1 MSLFLYVRLVHYHI
15 YENLWIIGGRIATE
29 GYDVV
34 FLVTSNLLGRSCFTR
49 DFITLYLSGRNGT
62 AIGVYRLIESF
73 SYKKRCGLPNRLP
86 AQQRIH
92 LLHNRSLL
100 V

>member
-34 FLVTSNLLGRSCFTR
+34 FLVTSDLLGRSCFTR
-49 DFITLYLSGRNGT
+49 DFITLYLSGRSGT
-62 AIGVYRLIESF
+62 ALGVYRLIERFVDKLRGRFRNSLA
-73 SYKKRCGLPNRLP
+73 C
-86 AQQRIH
+86 
-92 LLHNRSLL
+92 LLYTSDAADE
-100 V
+100 